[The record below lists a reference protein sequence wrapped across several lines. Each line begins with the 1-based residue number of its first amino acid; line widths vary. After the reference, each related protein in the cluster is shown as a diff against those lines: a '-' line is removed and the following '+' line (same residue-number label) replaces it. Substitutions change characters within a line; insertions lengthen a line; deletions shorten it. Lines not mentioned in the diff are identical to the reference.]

1 MTTIGP
7 SLIITGE
14 VTSRE
19 DITIHGRLKGQIR
32 MDAGA
37 LLVAPTGNV
46 DAHVHG
52 TRVTIHGTVAGDV
65 AAAERIELTQTA
77 DVTGT
82 LTTTSLVL
90 QDGAVFNGVVD
101 MDRSKA
107 KKQQKPATAAAA

>member
-19 DITIHGRLKGQIR
+19 DITIHGRVKGQVR

-46 DAHVHG
+46 DASVQG
-52 TRVTIHGTVAGDV
+52 TRVTIHGTVGGDIIAV
-65 AAAERIELTQTA
+65 DRIELTPTSN
-77 DVTGT
+77 VTGT
-82 LTTTSLVL
+82 LTTPSVVL
-90 QDGAVFNGVVD
+90 QDGATFNGVVD
-101 MDRSKA
+101 MDRSAKA
-107 KKQQKPATAAAA
+107 KKLKAAPAAA

>member
-14 VTSRE
+14 ITSRE
-19 DITIHGRLKGQIR
+19 DITIHGRLKGQVR

-65 AAAERIELTQTA
+65 AAAERVELTATA

-82 LTTTSLVL
+82 ITTPSLVL
-90 QDGAVFNGVVD
+90 QDGATFNGVVD
-101 MDRSKA
+101 MDRNA
-107 KKQQKPATAAAA
+107 KKLKKPAIAAA

>member
-14 VTSRE
+14 ITSRE
-19 DITIHGRLKGQIR
+19 DITVHGRLKGQVR
-32 MDAGA
+32 LDAGA
-37 LLVAPTGNV
+37 LLVAPTGTV
-46 DAHVHG
+46 DAHVQA

-82 LTTTSLVL
+82 LTTQTLVL
-90 QDGAVFNGVVD
+90 QDGATFNGVVD
-101 MDRSKA
+101 MDKSR
-107 KKQQKPATAAAA
+107 KKQKPAFAAA